1 MPLSRE
7 EFEAGLIDLT
17 IPIREVL
24 ESRPDLSF
32 SSEEIRE
39 LLLQSQSRN
48 ATYEQV
54 VLALEQ
60 LVSEGRAIARVIE
73 GVKWYTIVESET
85 PRRIGFRQV
94 SGSAK

>member
-17 IPIREVL
+17 IPIRQVL

-32 SSEEIRE
+32 NSEEVRE

-60 LVSEGRAIARVIE
+60 MVTDGRAIAKSIA
-73 GVKWYTIVESET
+73 GGKWYTIVESET
-85 PRRIGFRQV
+85 PRRIGFRQE
-94 SGSAK
+94 G

>member
-17 IPIREVL
+17 IPIRQVL

-32 SSEEIRE
+32 SSEEIRK

-73 GVKWYTIVESET
+73 GSKWYTIVESET
-85 PRRIGFRQV
+85 PRRIGFRQE
-94 SGSAK
+94 G

>member
-17 IPIREVL
+17 IPIRQVL
-24 ESRPDLSF
+24 ENRPDLSF

-73 GVKWYTIVESET
+73 GVQMVYYCRKRDPEKNRV
-85 PRRIGFRQV
+85 PPGRL
-94 SGSAK
+94 K

>member
-1 MPLSRE
+1 MRLSRE
-7 EFEAGLIDLT
+7 EFEAGLIDVT
-17 IPIREVL
+17 IPIRQVL

-39 LLLQSQSRN
+39 LLLRSQSRN

-73 GVKWYTIVESET
+73 GSKWYTIVESET
-85 PRRIGFRQV
+85 PRRIGFRQE
-94 SGSAK
+94 G

>member
-17 IPIREVL
+17 IPIRQVL

-73 GVKWYTIVESET
+73 GSKWYTIVESET
-85 PRRIGFRQV
+85 PRRIGFRQE
-94 SGSAK
+94 G

>member
-17 IPIREVL
+17 IPIRQVL
-24 ESRPDLSF
+24 ESRPYLSF

-73 GVKWYTIVESET
+73 GSKWYTIVESET
-85 PRRIGFRQV
+85 PRRSGFRQE
-94 SGSAK
+94 G